1 MSENQTLRQ
10 LRADA
15 EAIFWAGIEAVDAQ
29 KVVARHLSMDV
40 DNKVLRVGAD
50 ICVPLSQFKRVFI
63 IGAGKAAAPMA
74 AAVEE
79 VISPAFLPEGV
90 VNVKY
95 RHTSPLPRFVSLNE
109 CGHPLPDNAGVTGAR
124 KIESILAQLTER
136 DLLFVLVSGGASA
149 LLPSPADGI
158 SLGEKQNTT
167 ELLLRAGADIYE
179 MNAVRKH
186 LSTLKGGQLAMR
198 AGRATVLA
206 LLLSDVIG
214 DRLDVIG
221 SGLTVPD
228 PSTFSD
234 ALKVLEKYDLVRR
247 VPASVMMRL
256 TQGARGEIP
265 ETPKTSS
272 SISAVVHNV
281 VVGGNRLAIQS
292 AAQAARALGYQ
303 TIILSSTMQGE
314 TREVARVHAEIL
326 REVVSSGNPVQ
337 PPACLLSGGETT
349 VTVRGAGKGGRN
361 QEFALAAAIAA
372 AELPNAV
379 ILAAGTDGTDGPT
392 DAAGAMIDGTT
403 LARATAMGLSPIDHL
418 NRNDSYAILD
428 ALGELFK
435 TGSTGTNVM
444 DLNIMLA
451 GGK

>member
-15 EAIFWAGIEAVDAQ
+15 QAIFWAGIEAVGAQ
-29 KVVARHLSMDV
+29 KAVARHLSMDV
-40 DNKVLRVGAD
+40 DNNVLRIGAD
-50 ICVPLSQFKRVFI
+50 IGVPLSQFKRVFI

-124 KIESILAQLTER
+124 KIESILSQLTER

-158 SLGEKQNTT
+158 SLGEKQDTT

-179 MNAVRKH
+179 INAVRKH

-247 VPASVMMRL
+247 VPVSVMKRL

-265 ETPKTSS
+265 ETPKTNS

-281 VVGGNRLAIQS
+281 VVGSNRLAIQS

-392 DAAGAMIDGTT
+392 DTAGAMIDGTT

>member
-15 EAIFWAGIEAVDAQ
+15 QAIFWAGIEAVGAQ
-29 KVVARHLSMDV
+29 KAVARHLSMDV
-40 DNKVLRVGAD
+40 DNNVLRIGAD
-50 ICVPLSQFKRVFI
+50 IGVPLSQFKRVFI

-124 KIESILAQLTER
+124 KIESILSQLTER

-158 SLGEKQNTT
+158 SLGEKQDTT

-179 MNAVRKH
+179 INAVRKH

-221 SGLTVPD
+221 SGLTAPD

-247 VPASVMMRL
+247 VPVSVMKRL

-281 VVGGNRLAIQS
+281 VVGSNRLAIQS

>member
-15 EAIFWAGIEAVDAQ
+15 QAIFWAGIEAVDAQ
-29 KVVARHLSMDV
+29 KAVARHLSMDV
-40 DNKVLRVGAD
+40 DNNVLRVGAD
-50 ICVPLSQFKRVFI
+50 IYVPLSQFKRVFI

-158 SLGEKQNTT
+158 SLEEKQNTT

-221 SGLTVPD
+221 SGLTAPD

-247 VPASVMMRL
+247 VPASVMKRL

-265 ETPKTSS
+265 ETPKKSS
-272 SISAVVHNV
+272 SISAAVHNV
-281 VVGGNRLAIQS
+281 VVGSNRLAIQS
-292 AAQAARALGYQ
+292 AAHAARALGYQ

-349 VTVRGAGKGGRN
+349 VTVRGDGKGGRN
-361 QEFALAAAIAA
+361 QEFALAAAIAVA
-372 AELPNAV
+372 GLPNAV

-435 TGSTGTNVM
+435 TGLTGTNVM

>member
-15 EAIFWAGIEAVDAQ
+15 QAIFWAGIEAVGAQ
-29 KVVARHLSMDV
+29 KAVARHLSMDV
-40 DNKVLRVGAD
+40 DNNVLRIGAD
-50 ICVPLSQFKRVFI
+50 IGVPLSQFKRVFI

-124 KIESILAQLTER
+124 KIESILSQLTER

-158 SLGEKQNTT
+158 SLGEKQDTT

-179 MNAVRKH
+179 INAVRKH

-221 SGLTVPD
+221 SGLTAPD

-247 VPASVMMRL
+247 VPVSVMKRL

-265 ETPKTSS
+265 ETPKTNS

-281 VVGGNRLAIQS
+281 VVGSNRLAIQS

-392 DAAGAMIDGTT
+392 DTAGAMIDGTT